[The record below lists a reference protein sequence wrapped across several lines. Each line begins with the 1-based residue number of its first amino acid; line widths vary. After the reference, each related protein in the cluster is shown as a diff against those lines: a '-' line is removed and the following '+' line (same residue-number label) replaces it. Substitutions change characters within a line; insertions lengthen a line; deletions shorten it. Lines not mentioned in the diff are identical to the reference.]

1 MLFCFSVLHF
11 FCITAIVKIMIEVV
25 PLCIIIICYVVN
37 VSFRFREC
45 GDSVRVPTD
54 VFNLLTGRDGSRGGA
69 SGVAY
74 TRWGRTSCPTSSRTT
89 KLYSGR
95 VVGSNYNIHGGG
107 ANYLCAPDNVQY
119 LDSAVSAKGST
130 SALIG
135 TEYEG
140 TLAGTQNHNVPCSV
154 CYAEN
159 RGVKLMIPASIS
171 CPSSWTVEYR
181 GFLVTSHDGH
191 RRNNVYECLDEN
203 AENIPNSQHNT
214 DGALFYHVIGTCA
227 AGAPCPPFQK
237 NRVIAC
243 VVCTK

>member
-1 MLFCFSVLHF
+1 MS
-11 FCITAIVKIMIEVV
+11 EVQDT
-25 PLCIIIICYVVN
+25 
-37 VSFRFREC
+37 SHDSC

-54 VFNLLTGRDGSRGGA
+54 VFNLLTGRDGSRGGGA
-69 SGVAY
+69 SGVVY

-95 VVGSNYNIHGGG
+95 VVGSNHNQHGGG

-119 LDSAVSAKGST
+119 LDGAGNGKGGGSV
-130 SALIG
+130 LFG
-135 TEYEG
+135 TEYEE
-140 TLAGTQNHNVPCSV
+140 TLVGTQNHNAPCSV

-159 RGVKLMIPASIS
+159 RGVKLMIPASAS

-181 GFLVTSHDGH
+181 GFLMTSHDGH
-191 RRNNVYECLDEN
+191 KRNNVYECLDEN

-214 DGALFYHVIGTCA
+214 NGALFYHVVGSCA
-227 AGAPCPPFQK
+227 PGVPCPPFQK
-237 NRVIAC
+237 SRVISC